1 MKRFFLAALGL
12 VASATIALAQVNVV
26 PQVGVTSSYLARQT
40 YSSAFVGLVP
50 VSGGTDVLC
59 IAGSATKTIRLESIK
74 IWGTTA
80 TAIQQLPVLLLRRTV
95 ADTGGTPATTTANPG
110 VTTQIASRNTSNGTP
125 TATLISY
132 TANPT
137 INDSAPTYVDSAEM
151 VMPIVT
157 SSVVAQPVVF
167 DYAKDAVNL
176 MQHPALVGA
185 AAQFCINIQ
194 SATVSNASVWN
205 GSVTWIEE

>member
-1 MKRFFLAALGL
+1 MKRFLLAALGL

-176 MQHPALVGA
+176 MQHPTLVGA
-185 AAQFCINIQ
+185 AAQFCININ
-194 SATVSNASVWN
+194 SATVSNASLWN